1 MECMWCDKGEKLRH
15 VVKKV
20 CDLKS
25 GTLYIHRDQTH
36 PGRCILALGRHEQKL
51 VNLEKSEYMALME
64 DIGRVLHAL
73 TDVFGPDKINILVLG
88 DQSTHMHIH
97 ICPKYKDGP
106 EFGVPFAVD
115 EPVETR
121 IPEEELDERILKIKE
136 GLKKWEKF

>member
-1 MECMWCDKGEKLRH
+1 MLDR

-20 CDLKS
+20 ADLKS

-51 VNLEKSEYMALME
+51 SNLSRDEYMELMA
-64 DIGRVLHAL
+64 DVGRTVHAL
-73 TDVFGPDKINILVLG
+73 TDAFSPDKVNVTILG
-88 DQSTHMHIH
+88 DKSTHMHIH

-106 EFGVPFAVD
+106 EFGVPFLLD
-115 EPVETR
+115 EPIEHRVS
-121 IPEEELDERILKIKE
+121 EEELDATISKIKE